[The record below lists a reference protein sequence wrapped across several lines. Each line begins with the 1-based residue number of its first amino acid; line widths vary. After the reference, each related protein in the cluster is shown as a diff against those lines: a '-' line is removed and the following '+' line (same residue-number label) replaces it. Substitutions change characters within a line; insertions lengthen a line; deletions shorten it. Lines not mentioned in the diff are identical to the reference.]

1 MQQVEMETGKL
12 LLLLLVVQ
20 ILVMGQLEY
29 AHLELLDQVDLE

>member
-12 LLLLLVVQ
+12 LLRLLVVQ

-29 AHLELLDQVDLE
+29 AQLELLDQVDLE

>member
-20 ILVMGQLEY
+20 ILVMVQLEY